1 MVDWLPHINASLNG
15 IATLL
20 LILGFITIKAKK
32 ESLHKAAMLS
42 CFGVSG
48 VFLACY
54 LVYHAMVG
62 SKLFPVDQY
71 PVGAYIY
78 YPILLTHVLLAVAV
92 PFLSVAA
99 IYWGWKDQREKHRK
113 VVKWAFPIWL
123 YVSITGVVV
132 YALLYWVFPDQGK
145 PVDDV
150 SQRFNPSQVIER
162 EVI

>member
-1 MVDWLPHINASLNG
+1 MVEWLPHINASLNG
-15 IATLL
+15 VATLL
-20 LILGFITIKAKK
+20 LILGLVTIKAKQ
-32 ESLHKAAMLS
+32 ESLHKLAMLS

-62 SKLFPVDQY
+62 SKLFPVAQY
-71 PVGAYIY
+71 PMGAYIY
-78 YPILLTHVLLAVAV
+78 YPILLSHVLLAVAV
-92 PFLSVAA
+92 PFLAVAA

-132 YALLYWVFPDQGK
+132 YALLYWVYPDQGEPGDEVGK
-145 PVDDV
+145 ATEY
-150 SQRFNPSQVIER
+150 SQNMEG

>member
-15 IATLL
+15 VATLL
-20 LILGFITIKAKK
+20 LILGLITIKAKK
-32 ESLHKAAMLS
+32 ESLHKLAMLS

-54 LVYHAMVG
+54 LIYHAMVG
-62 SKLFPVDQY
+62 SKLFPVAQY
-71 PVGAYIY
+71 PIGAYIY
-78 YPILLTHVLLAVAV
+78 YPILLSHVLLAVAV
-92 PFLSVAA
+92 PFLAIAA

-132 YALLYWVFPDQGK
+132 YALLYWVFPDQGDTDGEATQK
-145 PVDDV
+145 
-150 SQRFNPSQVIER
+150 VIYPKTTER